1 MCRVVGVWGEAPDST
16 FLHFYTAIFSYLTS
30 ATAIERFVSRPL
42 FAAIVF
48 AAFNLSAANASE
60 AAFVAF
66 AQAAFHTFAD
76 ARFCNSANAARTFHT
91 SS

>member
-30 ATAIERFVSRPL
+30 ATAIERFVSRPSL
-42 FAAIVF
+42 PSIVF
-48 AAFNLSAANASE
+48 AACALSAGQARF

-66 AQAAFHTFAD
+66 ALVAF
-76 ARFCNSANAARTFHT
+76 
-91 SS
+91 